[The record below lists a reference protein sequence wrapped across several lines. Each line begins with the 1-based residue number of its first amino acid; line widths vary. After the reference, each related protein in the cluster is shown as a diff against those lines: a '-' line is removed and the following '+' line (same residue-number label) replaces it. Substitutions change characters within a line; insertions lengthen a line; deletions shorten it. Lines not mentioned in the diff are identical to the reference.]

1 MRGTGLL
8 DGYGAPLTA
17 THYDGTCARAEV
29 QRALPALGGLS
40 GSRRRT
46 LPCGEFD
53 RRRRNC
59 PTSCRSRSSEVEVAS
74 SARRRLA
81 ACGARS
87 LFIAA
92 LKPASLRSC
101 PLPSQCNMRRASPL
115 EKSSAMPRNRRSWV
129 GWPSSKGSSPSVGL
143 RASHPRS
150 AGSSDRAS
158 PSRSGAFT
166 SLETSVA
173 ARPC

>member
-59 PTSCRSRSSEVEVAS
+59 PTSCRSRSSDVEVAS

-87 LFIAA
+87 LFIAICGA
-92 LKPASLRSC
+92 RRRWKNRARCCATGDRGSAGPARKGA
-101 PLPSQCNMRRASPL
+101 RRASACAQVILARLALRIARARADQGPL
-115 EKSSAMPRNRRSWV
+115 HLWRRRSRQDHAD
-129 GWPSSKGSSPSVGL
+129 GSVL
-143 RASHPRS
+143 R
-150 AGSSDRAS
+150 
-158 PSRSGAFT
+158 
-166 SLETSVA
+166 SLIGRT
-173 ARPC
+173 